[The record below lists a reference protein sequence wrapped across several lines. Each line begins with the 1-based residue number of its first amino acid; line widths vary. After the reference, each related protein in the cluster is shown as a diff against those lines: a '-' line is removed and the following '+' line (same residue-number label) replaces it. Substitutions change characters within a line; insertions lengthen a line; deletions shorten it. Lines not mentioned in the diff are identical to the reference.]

1 MSAPPAPEAPDRV
14 GNVKRR
20 AWLTALGVVVLVVAA
35 LLVNKATAKHA
46 NSTPLRAS
54 LVAAAH
60 LPDCPVAVG
69 SGTVA
74 DGLPAFTFPCLGNGP
89 KVDLAKLRG
98 PLLIN
103 IWAGPC
109 TECKVEA
116 PALRSFAAAAKGKV
130 AVLGIVDGAY
140 NGSETWD
147 DALDASRGLGLAY
160 PSVWDANG
168 KFVDYLRVPGI
179 PVSIFINASGAIVHA
194 KIGVVVPGEL
204 AQLSAQYLGVTVAGA
219 ASSPSSAS
227 TSSPPPVMMLSP
239 QPGTT

>member
-1 MSAPPAPEAPDRV
+1 VS
-14 GNVKRR
+14 GSIKRR
-20 AWLTALGVVVLVVAA
+20 AWLTALGVAVLVVVA
-35 LLVNKATAKHA
+35 LLVNRATAKHT

-54 LVAAAH
+54 LIAAAN
-60 LPDCPVAVG
+60 LPDCPVAP
-69 SGTVA
+69 GTGAVT
-74 DGLPAFTFPCLGNGP
+74 DGLPAYTFPCLGNGP

-116 PALRSFAAAAKGKV
+116 PQLRSFAAAAHGKV
-130 AVLGIVDGAY
+130 GVLGIVDGAY

-168 KFVDYLRVPGI
+168 KFVQYLRVPGI
-179 PVSIFINASGAIVHA
+179 PVSILINASGAIVHA
-194 KIGVVVPGEL
+194 KIGVLAPGEL
-204 AQLSAQYLGVTVAGA
+204 AQLSAQYLGVTVADA
-219 ASSPSSAS
+219 
-227 TSSPPPVMMLSP
+227 T
-239 QPGTT
+239 